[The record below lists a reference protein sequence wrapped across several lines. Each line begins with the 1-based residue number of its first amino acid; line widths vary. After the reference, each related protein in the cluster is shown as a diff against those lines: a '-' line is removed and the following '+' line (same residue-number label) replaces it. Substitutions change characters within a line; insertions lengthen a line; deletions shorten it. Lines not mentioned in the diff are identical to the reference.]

1 MTRRY
6 VSWVVGAMVL
16 AILVV
21 ALVYA
26 LGGDGN
32 GGGGPGY

>member
-6 VSWVVGAMVL
+6 VSWLVGAGVL
-16 AILVV
+16 ALLVV

-26 LGGDGN
+26 LGGGGGGN
-32 GGGGPGY
+32 GGY

>member
-6 VSWVVGAMVL
+6 TSWLIGAGVL
-16 AILVV
+16 ALLVF

-26 LGGDGN
+26 LGGGGGGGN
-32 GGGGPGY
+32 GGGY

>member
-1 MTRRY
+1 VTRRY
-6 VSWVVGAMVL
+6 VSWLVGAGVL
-16 AILVV
+16 ALLVF